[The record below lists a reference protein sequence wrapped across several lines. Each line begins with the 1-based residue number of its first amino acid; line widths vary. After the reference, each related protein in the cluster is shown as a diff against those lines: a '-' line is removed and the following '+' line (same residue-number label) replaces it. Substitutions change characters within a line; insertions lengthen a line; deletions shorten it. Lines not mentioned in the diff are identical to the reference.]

1 MKRQFVLFPILF
13 IALFISASEYDI
25 KTVYQMKDLPQGSK
39 VISGYGDV
47 KDANQVLIP
56 TKLDKGKYVVRLT
69 RLDMNFYKIE
79 STDYYIETKYCYEY
93 ANYEEVVLIIDNN
106 YSFTIGKVIFD

>member
-1 MKRQFVLFPILF
+1 
-13 IALFISASEYDI
+13 
-25 KTVYQMKDLPQGSK
+25 MKDLPQGSK
-39 VISGYGDV
+39 VISGYSDV

-69 RLDMNFYKIE
+69 RFDLNFYKIE
-79 STDYYIETKYCYEY
+79 STDYYIETKYCHEY